1 MISIII
7 PVYNVKKYLK
17 DCLDG
22 ILMQTYTDWEC
33 ILVDDGSK
41 DGSAEICDSYALR
54 DARFKVIHKEN
65 GGVSSARN
73 MGLKEARGEWVA
85 FVDADDMISPRY
97 LTSLIEPSKQDD
109 DLIVGGN
116 TYFGLESGETVPL
129 ENCLIQKDDFKTYIF
144 NNSIWT
150 WQRIFLVVWG
160 KLFRLSII
168 RENNLSFDVNMIRSE
183 DTTFLL
189 LYMTMVRNVRLL
201 AVKEYSYRYELSNKS
216 YYRFSVDKF
225 IAQQVS
231 YKKAMDVVCK
241 SDIGSF
247 KTVIDEAKKTC
258 FVLFLKSLASQRDF
272 VEGIRRYRT
281 IEKDYSF
288 LYTDFMHAIYYFI
301 IISLPSVGYYMFYRN
316 ISRR

>member
-97 LTSLIEPSKQDD
+97 LTSLIESAEEGD

-116 TYFGLESGETVPL
+116 TYFGNESGETVPP
-129 ENCLIQKDDFKTYIF
+129 ENQVVTREHFKDYIF
-144 NNSIWT
+144 TDTEWT
-150 WQRIFLVVWG
+150 WQRIFYVVWG
-160 KLFRLSII
+160 KLFRLAII
-168 RENNLSFDVNMIRSE
+168 QDNKLLFDTNMIRSE
-183 DTTFLL
+183 DTTFML
-189 LYMTMVRNVRLL
+189 LYLTKIKNVRLL
-201 AVKEYSYRYELSNKS
+201 AVKHYAYRYEFSNKA
-216 YYRFSVDKF
+216 YYGFTVEKF
-225 IAQQVS
+225 IAQQ
-231 YKKAMDVVCK
+231 KAYTKYMDVVCN

-247 KTVIDEAKKTC
+247 KRIICHSQKSC
-258 FVLFLKSLASQRDF
+258 FALFLSSLKTKRDF
-272 VEGIRRYRT
+272 VSGIEVYKKYDN
-281 IEKDYSF
+281 EFPF
-288 LYTDFMHAIYYFI
+288 LYDDFKHRLFFLILFYNPSLGYVIYRLFK
-301 IISLPSVGYYMFYRN
+301 LK
-316 ISRR
+316 

>member
-1 MISIII
+1 MFRDF
-7 PVYNVKKYLK
+7 KKYYNS
-17 DCLDG
+17 LDKYKKASW
-22 ILMQTYTDWEC
+22 LY
-33 ILVDDGSK
+33 LV
-41 DGSAEICDSYALR
+41 L
-54 DARFKVIHKEN
+54 
-65 GGVSSARN
+65 
-73 MGLKEARGEWVA
+73 L
-85 FVDADDMISPRY
+85 FVEGAMRKWFMP
-97 LTSLIEPSKQDD
+97 SLS
-109 DLIVGGN
+109 
-116 TYFGLESGETVPL
+116 
-129 ENCLIQKDDFKTYIF
+129 
-144 NNSIWT
+144 
-150 WQRIFLVVWG
+150 
-160 KLFRLSII
+160 
-168 RENNLSFDVNMIRSE
+168 
-183 DTTFLL
+183 
-189 LYMTMVRNVRLL
+189 NVRLL

-258 FVLFLKSLASQRDF
+258 FVLFLKSLSSQRDF

>member
-1 MISIII
+1 M
-7 PVYNVKKYLK
+7 Y
-17 DCLDG
+17 DCLLSRN
-22 ILMQTYTDWEC
+22 ILIDMNSVINHITD
-33 ILVDDGSK
+33 
-41 DGSAEICDSYALR
+41 
-54 DARFKVIHKEN
+54 
-65 GGVSSARN
+65 
-73 MGLKEARGEWVA
+73 
-85 FVDADDMISPRY
+85 
-97 LTSLIEPSKQDD
+97 
-109 DLIVGGN
+109 
-116 TYFGLESGETVPL
+116 
-129 ENCLIQKDDFKTYIF
+129 
-144 NNSIWT
+144 
-150 WQRIFLVVWG
+150 
-160 KLFRLSII
+160 
-168 RENNLSFDVNMIRSE
+168 
-183 DTTFLL
+183 
-189 LYMTMVRNVRLL
+189 
-201 AVKEYSYRYELSNKS
+201 
-216 YYRFSVDKF
+216 FSVDKF

>member
-97 LTSLIEPSKQDD
+97 LTSLIESSEEGD

-116 TYFGLESGETVPL
+116 RYFGLEEGKTVPPK
-129 ENCLIQKDDFKTYIF
+129 NTIIQREDFKYLIF
-144 NNSIWT
+144 TDTEWT
-150 WQRIFLVVWG
+150 WQHVFYVVWG

-168 RENNLSFDVNMIRSE
+168 KENDLLFDTNLVISE
-183 DTTFLL
+183 DTIFLL
-189 LYMTMVRNVRLL
+189 TYMTHISLMRMVVTS
-201 AVKEYSYRYELSNKS
+201 EYLYRYENSIKS
-216 YYRFSVDKF
+216 YYHFKIDKLIKQQSAFEKAMAKIESRNIGDLTQLKTLSKSLCFNKYLMSLKDRRAF
-225 IAQQVS
+225 ISGINA
-231 YKKAMDVVCK
+231 YKKYDDNYLSMFGD
-241 SDIGSF
+241 F
-247 KTVIDEAKKTC
+247 KHK
-258 FVLFLKSLASQRDF
+258 
-272 VEGIRRYRT
+272 
-281 IEKDYSF
+281 
-288 LYTDFMHAIYYFI
+288 IYYYLIF
-301 IISLPSVGYYMFYRN
+301 SCPFLGYY
-316 ISRR
+316 IKKHLKK